1 MKKPE
6 NPIERE
12 QKLEREMTAP
22 LNESYQSI
30 KKNDEPKKKS
40 SQ

>member
-6 NPIERE
+6 NPLERE

-22 LNESYQSI
+22 LNESYQSV
-30 KKNDEPKKKS
+30 KKNEPKEKS
-40 SQ
+40 NQ

>member
-1 MKKPE
+1 MRKPE

-12 QKLEREMTAP
+12 QKLEREITAP

-30 KKNDEPKKKS
+30 KKNETKKKS